1 MNDAPDT
8 MMRRLAVVVVGS
20 PRVVLTALGALTL
33 YFAIG
38 VSQLHVEV
46 DPDRQLPQDHP
57 YIQALNDTHRLFGDK
72 NLVVIGLHPHDNNP
86 FTPAT
91 LAKVKTITDR
101 LAELPGAV
109 PTLLHSI
116 ASPTIKE
123 VQHNSTGLTVR
134 PLMPEVPSSAAA
146 AEELRARVFDDPSYV
161 DTLVSRDGS
170 ALAIYATFELTPQLP
185 GYVNLHRAIEAL
197 LQQADDGTFGYT
209 LSGVVVVTA
218 QLSHYASQVAFLFP
232 LAFLVIGLVHYDA
245 FRTWQAVF
253 LPLLTGLLAVVWAL
267 GLMGHLRVALDPF
280 NSTTPVLILAV
291 GAGHA
296 VQILKRY
303 YEELATHNDN
313 DRAIIESIARVGPVM
328 IAAATIAALSF
339 FSLATLGTDSMRVF
353 GTFTGLGIL
362 SALVIE
368 MTAIPALRAILYLPQ
383 RRWDDDAL
391 IHPRLDRALR
401 YLGTTLSK
409 VRTARFV
416 LVGYLFIAL
425 ASCLLARSIRI
436 DTSLIRNFAPD
447 DPVRLQDETLNQRFA
462 GTNSLLFII
471 EGPQEEALADPD
483 AVRGIARFQQRFE
496 TLPGVGKT
504 TSVVDTLKRLH
515 RALNAGPPGHDGLP
529 DRKETISQY
538 LFLYT
543 LSGGNDLSSRITPDN
558 RTTKVVA
565 MLHEDSTRYG
575 EQIIERAAQIAREE
589 LPPGF
594 SFRVAGTLA
603 SNAALTEAMV
613 RGKILNVLQ
622 ITFITIAV
630 ASLILRS
637 LVGGLLVATPLTLA
651 VLVNF
656 GMMGILGI
664 RLDITTAAVTAMAVG
679 IGADYAVYF
688 LFRVREGFAESHQLA
703 PAISEA
709 LATSGKAIIF
719 VSSAVALGYSVL
731 CLSGFRVFVHLGA
744 LVGLAMVIST
754 LATIVALPAMLTLLS
769 RTRWV
774 DGLLGRRA
782 DHSLAG

>member
-1 MNDAPDT
+1 
-8 MMRRLAVVVVGS
+8 MMRRLAVVVVRS
-20 PRVVLTALGALTL
+20 PRVVLTVLGAVTL
-33 YFAIG
+33 YFAFG
-38 VSQLHVEV
+38 VTQLHVEV
-46 DPDRQLPQDHP
+46 DPDRQLPQDHR
-57 YIQALNDTHRLFGDK
+57 YIRALNDTHRLFGDK

-109 PTLLHSI
+109 PTLLHSV

-123 VQHNSTGLTVR
+123 VQHSAAGLTVR
-134 PLMPEVPSSAAA
+134 PLMPEIPLTTAA

-170 ALAIYATFELTPQLP
+170 ALAIYATFELTPELP
-185 GYVNLHRAIEAL
+185 GYVNLHRAIETI
-197 LQQADDGTFGYT
+197 LQDADDGTFAYT
-209 LSGVVVVTA
+209 LSGVVVITA

-232 LAFLVIGLVHYDA
+232 LALLVIGLVHFDA

-328 IAAATIAALSF
+328 VAAATIAALSF

-368 MTAIPALRAILYLPQ
+368 MTAIPALRAILYLPR
-383 RRWDDDAL
+383 RRWDDAL

-401 YLGTTLSK
+401 YLGTTLTN

-416 LVGYLFIAL
+416 LIGYLFIAI
-425 ASCLLARSIRI
+425 ASCLFARSIRI
-436 DTSLIRNFAPD
+436 DTSFIRNFSAD
-447 DPVRLQDETLNQRFA
+447 DPVRRQDEALNQRFA

-471 EGPQEEALADPD
+471 EGPQEEALAAPD

-515 RALNAGPPGHDGLP
+515 RALNADPSAHDGLP
-529 DRKETISQY
+529 ERKETISQY

-589 LPPGF
+589 LPAGF

-603 SNAALTEAMV
+603 SNAALTETMV

-656 GMMGILGI
+656 GVMGILGI

-679 IGADYAVYF
+679 IGADYAVYL
-688 LFRVREGFAESHQLA
+688 LFRVREAFAESHQLA
-703 PAISEA
+703 PAITEA
-709 LATSGKAIIF
+709 LATSGKAIVF

-731 CLSGFRVFVHLGA
+731 CLSGFRVFVHLGT
-744 LVGLAMVIST
+744 LVGLAMVTST
-754 LATIVALPAMLTLLS
+754 LTTIVALPAMLTLIA
-769 RTRWV
+769 RTRWA

-782 DHSLAG
+782 DRSLAA